1 MQLRHCCHG
10 QLDSTDI
17 GAEQRTH
24 HMDGAQEGRQSSAEH
39 MKVAPADMDT
49 LEKTKQ
55 KNTEDKQE
63 NYLSSRTKVWHVCFQ
78 MEEPDDIHRIT

>member
-39 MKVAPADMDT
+39 MEVAPADMDT
-49 LEKTKQ
+49 LEEKKIKINEKTIPVPGLRY
-55 KNTEDKQE
+55 DMCVFI
-63 NYLSSRTKVWHVCFQ
+63 S
-78 MEEPDDIHRIT
+78 